1 MDAKLWED
9 LERLSKTAD
18 LLQRRLLWASE
29 QGDQLAMGA
38 IHEEIRS
45 VAKDRRAILA
55 RLSDEAIEA

>member
-1 MDAKLWED
+1 MDAKVWED

-45 VAKDRRAILA
+45 AAKDRRAILA
-55 RLSDEAIEA
+55 RLTYGAIEA

>member
-29 QGDQLAMGA
+29 QGDQLAMGD

-45 VAKDRRAILA
+45 AAKDRREILA
-55 RLSDEAIEA
+55 RLAYGAIEA

>member
-1 MDAKLWED
+1 MDARLWDD
-9 LERLSKTAD
+9 LERVSNTAD

-45 VAKDRRAILA
+45 AARDRREILA
-55 RLSDEAIEA
+55 RLSDETIEA